1 MTRHVIIARNT
12 AAGKWVLQIEN
23 LKEKSARR
31 SSDWHGGSTTCRKTN
46 LKGRT
51 IATDTFHQKIK
62 NDGDMLLLFLFR
74 FLRFLTELSL
84 WFVDRVSRNW
94 TFRYRSVDW
103 ILQRLFQKVSDIG
116 IAKKKRE
123 KKNRAKLVTVIYFCF
138 MYISLN
144 AWRVWRYFFHIFCL
158 AALWHNS
165 KKLDFRVVSRKMLQR
180 PLSITSYL
188 ILIISTLN
196 IDEVLE
202 FFESLSF
209 NCKYFELILARLVAA
224 RKSHSTARSWL
235 PRLLAPKRVPQS
247 VRRMV
252 LLYLKL
258 KQIYYYY
265 ILLLLMWIF
274 FKRLQR
280 KTVLLIININ

>member
-116 IAKKKRE
+116 IAKKKE
-123 KKNRAKLVTVIYFCF
+123 KKRI
-138 MYISLN
+138 
-144 AWRVWRYFFHIFCL
+144 
-158 AALWHNS
+158 
-165 KKLDFRVVSRKMLQR
+165 
-180 PLSITSYL
+180 
-188 ILIISTLN
+188 
-196 IDEVLE
+196 
-202 FFESLSF
+202 
-209 NCKYFELILARLVAA
+209 ARN
-224 RKSHSTARSWL
+224 
-235 PRLLAPKRVPQS
+235 
-247 VRRMV
+247 
-252 LLYLKL
+252 
-258 KQIYYYY
+258 
-265 ILLLLMWIF
+265 LLLLYISVSCIFHWTRDAYEDISSIF
-274 FKRLQR
+274 FVSPLYDTIQKNLTFELSVEKCYRDLYQLHL
-280 KTVLLIININ
+280 TWFW